1 MNEMVLSLKLKYR
14 HIVTLMDILMSQD
27 KLIHHLNNL
36 RLVRDIHYNIEYS
49 EIISDSDLSELE

>member
-1 MNEMVLSLKLKYR
+1 MDVL
-14 HIVTLMDILMSQD
+14 MCQD

-36 RLVRDIHYNIEYS
+36 RLVRDVDYNIEYS

>member
-36 RLVRDIHYNIEYS
+36 RLVQDVHYKIEYS
-49 EIISDSDLSELE
+49 EISSDNDFNELE